1 MTRRRDDA
9 EKDWLD
15 ARAETEPTPKLSSAE
30 WTAAEARVVEQ
41 LLPSLNSAARRFRSP
56 SAAVDEEDLRQDVLL
71 TILDRGRSGSTTVH
85 SLQASIF
92 SMLRGRYLNATR
104 SERRRK
110 SAYRQAGRVSTDL
123 SPLES
128 AVDAEQSQS
137 LSEIIRK
144 SLSGRELEALDAYL
158 SGLTYREIGKK
169 LGINSDA
176 VRFRVHRLTLKM
188 RRLLSIEKSPGTP
201 ESDSRRDRAR

>member
-9 EKDWLD
+9 EKDRSG
-15 ARAETEPTPKLSSAE
+15 ARPGAVPSPEPSREE
-30 WTAAEARVVEQ
+30 WAAAEARVIEQ
-41 LLPSLNSAARRFRSP
+41 LLPFLNSAARRFRSP
-56 SAAVDEEDLRQDVLL
+56 SAAVDEEDLRQNVLL
-71 TILDRGRSGSTTVH
+71 TILERGRSGSMTVH

-123 SPLES
+123 SPIES
-128 AVDAEQSQS
+128 AVDAEESQS
-137 LSEIIRK
+137 LSEVIRK
-144 SLSGRELEALDAYL
+144 SLSGRELEVLDAYL

-169 LGINSDA
+169 IGIKPDA
-176 VRFRVHRLTLKM
+176 VRLRVHRLTLKM
-188 RRLLSIEKSPGTP
+188 RRLLSIEKSTGTP
-201 ESDSRRDRAR
+201 ESD